1 MSLKELTE
9 QQVREWSLEQKDK
22 WWLENVYRGD
32 MPQLNLRS
40 AVTGALIGSV
50 LSLTNLYIGFKTGW
64 TLGVGITSVI
74 LSFAA
79 FRFFSKIG
87 IGKEM
92 TILENNAMQSIAT
105 SAGYMT
111 APLISCIPAY
121 MMVTGNIIPQWQVFW
136 WVVALAILGAL
147 FAFPLKKRY
156 INDEQL
162 LFPEGYAA
170 GVVMEGLH
178 GSDGSEGIYKA
189 KLLGIGAFVAST
201 IEFLRTGSILEKLNI
216 GFLALP
222 HYWDSFIYKFMTP
235 NIAGYTLAELTIRI
249 ETSIVLM
256 GTGVL
261 MSMRSAGS
269 MMLGAIFNYMILA
282 PIFLKQGVIQGTGF
296 KNITIWALWGGVA
309 MMTTSAIYSFVA
321 APSTI
326 QSIKNLFSSRK
337 KKKASK
343 TEDALKHIELPNN
356 VSYIGIVIIGAWVV
370 WMANAFFGVEYWL
383 GIIAIPLVFVFSIM
397 AVKSTG
403 LTGITP
409 GSALGKMTQV
419 SYSIL
424 APGNIPTNIM
434 TAGITSEVAL
444 NASNLL
450 MDIKPGYMLGA
461 KPRHQAVGHIIG
473 IFAGGLVSIPVFYL
487 IFQGDNGGLNMNLWG
502 TEAFPLP
509 SATVWK
515 AVAELLSE
523 GLGVLHWSSRWAVII
538 GGTLGILMEIL
549 MNRTK
554 GKFPISPV
562 SFGLAFI
569 LPFETTLSFFIGCA
583 GFWLLEQKTKAK
595 ASEKMKRFTE
605 NKESLAAGV
614 IAGGSI
620 IGIILILIE
629 NQLG

>member
-1 MSLKELTE
+1 M
-9 QQVREWSLEQKDK
+9 
-22 WWLENVYRGD
+22 
-32 MPQLNLRS
+32 
-40 AVTGALIGSV
+40 
-50 LSLTNLYIGFKTGW
+50 
-64 TLGVGITSVI
+64 
-74 LSFAA
+74 
-79 FRFFSKIG
+79 
-87 IGKEM
+87 
-92 TILENNAMQSIAT
+92 
-105 SAGYMT
+105 
-111 APLISCIPAY
+111 
-121 MMVTGNIIPQWQVFW
+121 
-136 WVVALAILGAL
+136 
-147 FAFPLKKRY
+147 
-156 INDEQL
+156 
-162 LFPEGYAA
+162 
-170 GVVMEGLH
+170 
-178 GSDGSEGIYKA
+178 
-189 KLLGIGAFVAST
+189 
-201 IEFLRTGSILEKLNI
+201 LEKLNI

>member
-1 MSLKELTE
+1 MSIKELNE
-9 QQVREWSLEQKDK
+9 DQVRDWSLEQKDK

-178 GSDGSEGIYKA
+178 DSDGSDGIYKA